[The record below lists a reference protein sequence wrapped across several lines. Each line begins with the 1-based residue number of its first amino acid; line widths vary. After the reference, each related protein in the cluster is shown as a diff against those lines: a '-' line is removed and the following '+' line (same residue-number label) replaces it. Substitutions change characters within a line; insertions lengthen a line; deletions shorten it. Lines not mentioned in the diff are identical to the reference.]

1 MAELEEGVTISASS
15 ERPQLRKVDRFCQPS
30 CCCCICCGKR
40 WTMALLMMFG
50 FIVTFGM
57 RCNIGVAIVQIMSTT
72 SNEIEVEEFNWTP
85 ETIGYVDVSFFW
97 GFVLTQLPG
106 GILSAFFP
114 AHYVF
119 GAGIFLSSCL
129 NLLIPTATFDPKA
142 VIAVRFIQGLTDGIT
157 IPASYG
163 IWRWWA
169 PAPERTC
176 LATIAFSG
184 SYFGIVIG
192 MPLAD
197 FLSDGV
203 GWKIPFYF
211 YGCAGIVWFFFWL
224 WLAFEKPS
232 KHPAISTNEKQ
243 QIEESTG
250 GSKSV
255 GPTIKTTPWLKVC
268 FLLALKIIMI
278 FLFRC

>member
-1 MAELEEGVTISASS
+1 
-15 ERPQLRKVDRFCQPS
+15 
-30 CCCCICCGKR
+30 
-40 WTMALLMMFG
+40 MALLMMFG

-57 RCNIGVAIVQIMSTT
+57 RCNMGVALVKTMSSTT
-72 SNEIEVEEFNWTP
+72 NEYGEVMEIEEFHWTP

-106 GILSAFFP
+106 GILSTYFP
-114 AHYVF
+114 AHYLF

-129 NLLIPTATFDPKA
+129 NLLIPAATFDPKA
-142 VIAVRFIQGLTDGIT
+142 VIAVRFIQGLADGVT

-169 PAPERTC
+169 PALERTC
-176 LATIAFSG
+176 LATLAFSG
-184 SYFGIVIG
+184 SYLGSVIG
-192 MPLAD
+192 MPLAGL
-197 FLSDGV
+197 LSEQ

-232 KHPAISTNEKQ
+232 KHPATSAYEKQ
-243 QIEESTG
+243 FIEESTRG
-250 GSKSV
+250 
-255 GPTIKTTPWLKVC
+255 
-268 FLLALKIIMI
+268 
-278 FLFRC
+278 